1 MSNRNRHTGRY
12 ETTTVAGE
20 SVRAFVP
27 APLPPARPQLDL
39 DGELAPLLAQAATA
53 LAALEA
59 AARMVPSVEWF
70 VYAFVRREAVVSSQI
85 EGTQASLVDLL
96 AVEAEAPSEAPPDHV
111 EEICNHLEALAYARG
126 QLARRGGLPLSVRL
140 LNGAH
145 RRLLAGTRGQHRQ
158 PGALRRSQNWIGGTR
173 PGNARFVPPPP
184 HLVPELL
191 GDLERYLHQDD
202 GLPPLVRA
210 GLAHAQFET
219 IHPYLDGNGRVGRL
233 LIALCLQEWGLLGEP
248 LLYLS
253 LFFKRHRREYYERLG
268 AIRTDGDWEGWLAYF
283 LEGVA
288 VIAGEATSLVG
299 ALFEVQ
305 SRDRARYLGS
315 GVATV
320 PGARLF
326 EELARHPLV
335 TVKLAVALTGVTRP
349 TAAKAIDT
357 LAAAGIL
364 SETSGRERD
373 RTWAWTDY
381 LGLLR
386 EGTEVEGM

>member
-1 MSNRNRHTGRY
+1 MTTRPRATGRY
-12 ETTTVAGE
+12 ESTTVAGE
-20 SVRAFVP
+20 SVRAVVP
-27 APLPPARPQLDL
+27 AALPPARPPLDL
-39 DGELAPLLAQAATA
+39 DGGLAPPLQRATTA

-96 AVEAEAPSEAPPDHV
+96 AVEAQAPTTASLDQV
-111 EEICNHLEALAYARG
+111 EEICNHLEALAWARA

-145 RRLLAGTRGQHRQ
+145 RRLLAGTRGQHSH
-158 PGALRRSQNWIGGTR
+158 PGSLRRSQNWIGGTR

-191 GDLERYLHQDD
+191 GDLERYLHEDD

-210 GLAHAQFET
+210 GLVHAQFET

-233 LIALCLQEWGLLGEP
+233 LIALCLQEWGLLGQP

-268 AIRTDGDWEGWLAYF
+268 AIRTDGDWEGWLSYF

-288 VIAGEATSLVG
+288 EIADEAAALVG
-299 ALFEVQ
+299 ALFELQ
-305 SRDRARYLGS
+305 TRDRARCLATPG
-315 GVATV
+315 ATV

-326 EELARHPLV
+326 EALAQHPFV
-335 TVKLAVALTGVTRP
+335 TVKLATGLVGVTRP
-349 TAAKAIDT
+349 TAAKAIHS
-357 LAAAGIL
+357 LVNAGIL
-364 SETSGRERD
+364 EETTGRERD
-373 RTWAWTDY
+373 RTWVWAEY
-381 LGLLR
+381 LKMLR
-386 EGTEVEGM
+386 EGTDLMQ